1 MIIKA
6 TINDHQRAL
15 FLSIRIKRIE
25 INRDEIVIWFNE
37 IRFKWRIA
45 RQSAQSDADCTKL
58 SARECSA
65 SDSRNDRS
73 GRIYSP
79 ANTSINHLDR
89 TREKFLGKT
98 KEPSVWSWTSKNRS
112 DLPPSS
118 LVYDD
123 SVFFSL
129 KLYLKK
135 NEKKAR
141 ISSYRGRDNSAQ
153 T

>member
-1 MIIKA
+1 MTKLSFRSMKA
-6 TINDHQRAL
+6 GLNDESL
-15 FLSIRIKRIE
+15 VK
-25 INRDEIVIWFNE
+25 
-37 IRFKWRIA
+37 A
-45 RQSAQSDADCTKL
+45 RKNDADCTKL

-73 GRIYSP
+73 RRIYSP

-112 DLPPSS
+112 DLPPR
-118 LVYDD
+118 LWLF
-123 SVFFSL
+123 FFSL
-129 KLYLKK
+129 ELYLKK
-135 NEKKAR
+135 NERKAW
-141 ISSYRGRDNSAQ
+141 ISSIAVAIILRKHNLHLCIFQIFQICSDISFV